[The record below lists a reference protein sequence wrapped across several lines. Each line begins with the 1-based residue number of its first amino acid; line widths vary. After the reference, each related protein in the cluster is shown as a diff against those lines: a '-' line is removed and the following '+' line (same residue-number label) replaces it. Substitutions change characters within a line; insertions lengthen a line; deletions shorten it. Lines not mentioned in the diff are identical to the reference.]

1 MALTEAQIA
10 ALEEVRARRAGT
22 EDDEQNRIRRQWQAL
37 DAVRPQVPEAPTPTD
52 DVGFV
57 EGLGN
62 AGMRGL
68 SNLRSIPDAMMAEN
82 LAAAADAQEEMNRRE
97 ADGEMTFLDRVA
109 TWRPSWAAPLETP
122 EELRG
127 LAADN
132 AQAVAQRSVDAQE
145 NYPMTQAGAQAI
157 QELSEADGFID
168 GLGTVLTNPLATAS
182 GVAQVAAEQ
191 IPTIAG
197 AGLATAVTKNP
208 AVGVGAFASSGY
220 AQERFGQ
227 LVPEASKEGYN
238 LLDRRGAL
246 DAVSDTEFMQDQ
258 AARGATRGAII
269 GTVDLLTAGLASKA
283 PLTRAAVARQAGIQV
298 AGGGGGEAAAQL
310 ATDGEIQ
317 AGEVIIEA
325 LAEGVSAPADVAAFA
340 LTRPANQGSD
350 INTQEAQLR
359 AEEDAQLEAQAL
371 AEQQAEGLRVQA
383 EAETTAR
390 IRREAAATFTPRAE
404 FVAGQ
409 QQLVTA
415 QLQADLR
422 NPEAELGSAFEANL
436 NEKSIFDPA
445 DVEAEA
451 KAFLKGYQKET
462 KAATDAQINEAY
474 VAALDGHVGRLRDL
488 ETLLTSDPAAEQ
500 QLEMDLA
507 PAEDTATQAPDSA
520 PTAETPDGQLEMDL
534 APVEDTAPQAPD
546 PVRLATE
553 LVKATGVTVDERVT
567 ADISARMSQIVELPV
582 AERATAARALVANY
596 TTPGQKT
603 AGRRGSTAPAAG
615 QQATQGPES
624 QDGQM
629 GMDLR
634 QPSVAEPEVPAD
646 VVRMY
651 HGGALGGTNTWTS
664 DRPRA
669 EVMANGGDMNYVDI
683 PKTDDRLEAAAINDF
698 KTTAEFTLAE
708 EDLAALGGANT
719 LSISQNASQPNP
731 TTKTTKRE
739 RLRADAV
746 AQLGENFEQNH
757 PELSQLLSDGKG
769 IYSRGKGKPSRF
781 EAMLAKTV
789 AEQNAEAQ
797 AAATP
802 VEQAPT
808 AAEQAAT
815 PATQEDTATPPVVAK
830 KETAAEALSSM
841 DAQAETYA
849 KEKLGDNWRETNP
862 ALVELLNGKKYA
874 GFQTTVDSVAAEAP
888 ARIEDV
894 AQQIIDADST
904 PKELR
909 NQKSFKESYAEKDGR
924 SSALFSNPGLT
935 EAAQMADWLGSL
947 TQAQW
952 DKINPAFANNLNPFK
967 NPGSIDYNADRAKL
981 EALLAP
987 TQETVDAPTPATT
1000 EPTTD
1005 IAAVFTQDVPSDV
1018 KLSPNEQKV
1027 FEALQQAFANNEQD
1041 DVIQSDGRLNPQR
1054 IADRAG
1060 MNSRQA
1066 AQTALTRLRPKLAK
1080 AYGVSQEQIKQRL
1093 AETKNKSTEAF
1104 DPNEAAAEVDLA
1116 ELGDSM
1122 GTVASANQGARTG
1135 MAKEDRDFLDNMEET
1150 PNRVQ
1155 TPEQLAAI
1163 RAEFDA
1169 EVKAH
1174 RMYPEARENWDGFFE
1189 VDIENPA
1196 DKVPFD
1202 SMDAGTRFDFFTSYL
1217 KYMGGKLDVNALG
1230 SEYDALRRDYLKDVE
1245 NEKTQIANEGRQ
1257 IESRESPEGT
1267 GPTGGEVRS
1276 EGNDTA
1282 GDGPTTAAEFKT
1294 GQQVTVSVYHGSN
1307 QDVADFDEG
1316 RLGSNTNAASA
1327 GEAFFFAG
1335 KPETASSYAE
1345 NTSETAKDEAFKLS
1359 FAAAKK
1365 YLSGGEL
1372 TAREMDAVAAML
1384 TQSRDLKG
1392 GDKFVSD
1399 IQQRAEEYP
1408 KQITTLARRFATQL
1422 RPAPRPTV
1430 QLRDVRLTNPL
1441 VYDFK
1446 GERYREETYFELIK
1460 KAKAAGHDGVILM
1473 NTYDVAGKT
1482 SDQLT
1487 KDDEDNIFAVFNSDS
1502 IRESGNWGARDGAPS
1517 QKRKK
1522 IDPKKAKTSNP
1533 RFGVR
1538 DNATATA
1545 SREAFEQS
1553 VNELT
1558 GDTQNVRIHV
1568 FDTEADALAAVEN
1581 GDVPSADTDEIAKVQ
1596 PYGWVQEDENGVPHA
1611 HFILDRIPAGGE
1623 RAAFMHEVGGHV
1635 GIDNVLDEA
1644 SRTKLASQIADWAGA
1659 NDGSLESK
1667 LALRTL
1673 RRMDLAA
1680 MRGGV
1685 SDGVVVSE
1693 AIAYF
1698 LEEAT
1703 LAGVDP
1709 TAGDAVGNFV
1719 QRIYDAFKAAFEAL
1733 GLSNTD
1739 TLVAQDIVDM
1749 AYGAARFELMEGSL
1763 DPTTT
1768 TAPFQ
1773 RPSYG
1778 VNPNQETRTE
1788 ATRAYVKENL
1798 GDAAVKF
1805 LDDASFI
1812 ARNAVDSTKFL
1823 HQFIRENKET
1833 MPSAGRWYN
1842 GMLEAEKTRNDIRRS
1857 VESIATQAR
1866 DLAADRLDAVND
1878 FIGSSTFYQKWGYDP
1893 EVEGKTVKVDPIMKR
1908 RFDKLSPKEQQL
1920 VKDIFAHGETMRLRK
1935 QEIAKKLGVQGKFFS
1950 DAALEGPYAPLKR
1963 FGNFVGQ
1970 LKSQELLDAEAELRE
1985 NRSAETRKRVDD
1997 LKSNEDHYVI
2007 SFFDTMGAAKQ
2018 FADANREKFTFAVA
2032 SERSPDMES
2041 DRVASPE
2048 VFDKILG
2055 QLRADNNSGIDASA
2069 KTAFAEMVKKMYFQ
2083 SLDERSAR
2091 QSGARRMNRA
2101 GYEKNMLRSFL
2112 SHARAEAAL
2121 VANMEHG
2128 AEINTAFAEANVEA
2142 SQDEANLRSVYNM
2155 VAKHY
2160 RDTLVGKETPIQ
2172 DRLAAM
2178 NSVYMLTTSVGYHV
2192 TNATQPM
2199 MVTIPRLAGDFK
2211 NYSGAW
2217 GALARGY
2224 KVSVKAA
2231 KMGKNLEADIDVSKA
2246 PPKYRKLLEDL
2257 QLRQLL
2263 DVGMEEDLSEFDR
2276 FNTGYEPLNRLGD
2289 KLGTVVHKLYQVARF
2304 VEAHNR
2310 ISAAV
2315 AAYDMALANPETT
2328 RRLKMTPEEYAT
2340 AVVEDT
2346 QGNFA
2351 RFDSPYVIK
2360 ALPKMTTQYRKYQ
2373 LMMGWAYGN
2382 AFNQAFMDKS
2392 ISPEEKAMGK
2402 RVLGYTLTHA
2412 GVFAGVTGVPLVT
2425 TLAPYVLGWIEGEDE
2440 PQDLERWIRENVEN
2454 ERLADVLSRGVFSA
2468 VGVDMST
2475 KLSQSKI
2482 FHPFPYVDFEA
2493 SEDGVRD
2500 IFFNA
2505 LAGPSGTTALN
2516 FGRSAEYFGQGDIL
2530 KGIEYSV
2537 PKGLRTIIESYR
2549 LGTEGFSAK
2558 NGDVLVDPREFD
2570 MQSLLLNALGIPS
2583 TDVQRFKWTRGQQF
2597 ELSQYV
2603 SNESSRI
2610 RREYIQ
2616 AKDDGDRARMTE
2628 LRDEWRE
2635 LQDQKDRIRPFFG
2648 NSREMRRQS
2657 VGDLIRAPRR
2667 QDRRERR
2674 AQQRFE

>member
-57 EGLGN
+57 GGLGN

-208 AVGVGAFASSGY
+208 AVGVGAFAGSGY

-310 ATDGEIQ
+310 ATDGKIQ

-340 LTRPANQGSD
+340 LTRPAEQGSE
-350 INTQEAQLR
+350 ISTEEAQLR
-359 AEEDAQLEAQAL
+359 AEEDAALQAQAL
-371 AEQQAEGLRVQA
+371 AEEQAEGLRAQA

-404 FVAGQ
+404 FVASQ
-409 QQLVTA
+409 QKLVTA
-415 QLQADLR
+415 RLQADLL
-422 NPEAELGSAFEANL
+422 NPETELGSAFEANL
-436 NEKSIFDPA
+436 NEQSIFDPA
-445 DVEAEA
+445 DITAEA
-451 KAFLKGYQKET
+451 AKFLKGYQKET
-462 KAATDAQINEAY
+462 KDATDAQINEEY
-474 VAALDGHVGRLRDL
+474 VAALDNHAQAVARGEV
-488 ETLLTSDPAAEQ
+488 PAPQVAQEV
-500 QLEMDLA
+500 EG
-507 PAEDTATQAPDSA
+507 DTATDA
-520 PTAETPDGQLEMDL
+520 
-534 APVEDTAPQAPD
+534 APQ
-546 PVRLATE
+546 E
-553 LVKATGVTVDERVT
+553 N
-567 ADISARMSQIVELPV
+567 V
-582 AERATAARALVANY
+582 A
-596 TTPGQKT
+596 
-603 AGRRGSTAPAAG
+603 APA
-615 QQATQGPES
+615 
-624 QDGQM
+624 
-629 GMDLR
+629 
-634 QPSVAEPEVPAD
+634 
-646 VVRMY
+646 
-651 HGGALGGTNTWTS
+651 
-664 DRPRA
+664 
-669 EVMANGGDMNYVDI
+669 
-683 PKTDDRLEAAAINDF
+683 
-698 KTTAEFTLAE
+698 
-708 EDLAALGGANT
+708 
-719 LSISQNASQPNP
+719 
-731 TTKTTKRE
+731 TKTTKRE

-746 AQLGENFEQNH
+746 AQLGPDFEQNH

-797 AAATP
+797 PDVAQSQQPP
-802 VEQAPT
+802 VE
-808 AAEQAAT
+808 AEQAAT
-815 PATQEDTATPPVVAK
+815 PAAQEDTATTPIVAQE
-830 KETAAEALSSM
+830 ETAAEALSSM
-841 DAQAETYA
+841 DARSETYA
-849 KEKLGDNWRETNP
+849 KEKLGDNWRESNP

-874 GFQTTVDSVAAEAP
+874 GFQSNVDRVAAETP
-888 ARIEDV
+888 AV
-894 AQQIIDADST
+894 ADTQADT
-904 PKELR
+904 PV
-909 NQKSFKESYAEKDGR
+909 A
-924 SSALFSNPGLT
+924 
-935 EAAQMADWLGSL
+935 EAAA
-947 TQAQW
+947 T
-952 DKINPAFANNLNPFK
+952 
-967 NPGSIDYNADRAKL
+967 
-981 EALLAP
+981 P
-987 TQETVDAPTPATT
+987 TTT

-1005 IAAVFTQDVPSDV
+1005 IAAVFTQTLPSDV
-1018 KLSPNEQKV
+1018 KLSKNEQTV
-1027 FEALQQAFANNEQD
+1027 FDTMQQAFANNEQD
-1041 DVIQSDGRLNPQR
+1041 DIIQSDGKLNPQR
-1054 IADRAG
+1054 IADRGG

-1080 AYGVSQEQIKQRL
+1080 AYGLSQEQIKQRL
-1093 AETKNKSTEAF
+1093 AETKNKSAPGAEF
-1104 DPNEAAAEVDLA
+1104 DVNAPTNEVDLA
-1116 ELGDSM
+1116 EVGSSM
-1122 GTVASANQGARTG
+1122 GTVASANQGARDG
-1135 MAKEDRDFLDNMEET
+1135 MDDADVAYMEARSQEPDQYANKRQEIADKERNKQLVGMVKTHGRDAIAAWKNGVSVGGPSVDQLGKADLLEWISAVEEHK
-1150 PNRVQ
+1150 
-1155 TPEQLAAI
+1155 EGSIDDAQLAQDL
-1163 RAEFDA
+1163 RDL
-1169 EVKAH
+1169 
-1174 RMYPEARENWDGFFE
+1174 EN
-1189 VDIENPA
+1189 
-1196 DKVPFD
+1196 
-1202 SMDAGTRFDFFTSYL
+1202 
-1217 KYMGGKLDVNALG
+1217 KYDQNNA
-1230 SEYDALRRDYLKDVE
+1230 
-1245 NEKTQIANEGRQ
+1245 
-1257 IESRESPEGT
+1257 
-1267 GPTGGEVRS
+1267 GPTLEDTNAGQTI
-1276 EGNDTA
+1276 EG
-1282 GDGPTTAAEFKT
+1282 TAAEI
-1294 GQQVTVSVYHGSN
+1294 SN
-1307 QDVADFDEG
+1307 DAP
-1316 RLGSNTNAASA
+1316 TSA
-1327 GEAFFFAG
+1327 GDTPSASRGNQAEQVGTADTGESGRSSQEANTG
-1335 KPETASSYAE
+1335 VVGGVKTA
-1345 NTSETAKDEAFKLS
+1345 
-1359 FAAAKK
+1359 
-1365 YLSGGEL
+1365 
-1372 TAREMDAVAAML
+1372 
-1384 TQSRDLKG
+1384 
-1392 GDKFVSD
+1392 
-1399 IQQRAEEYP
+1399 
-1408 KQITTLARRFATQL
+1408 
-1422 RPAPRPTV
+1422 PTV
-1430 QLRDVRLTNPL
+1430 EV
-1441 VYDFK
+1441 K
-1446 GERYREETYFELIK
+1446 
-1460 KAKAAGHDGVILM
+1460 
-1473 NTYDVAGKT
+1473 
-1482 SDQLT
+1482 
-1487 KDDEDNIFAVFNSDS
+1487 
-1502 IRESGNWGARDGAPS
+1502 
-1517 QKRKK
+1517 KRKK
-1522 IDPKKAKTSNP
+1522 IDPKKAKLSNP

-1558 GDTQNVRIHV
+1558 GDTKNVRIHV

-1773 RPSYG
+1773 SPSYG

-1908 RFDKLSPKEQQL
+1908 RFDRLAPKEQQL
-1920 VKDIFAHGETMRLRK
+1920 VKDIFEHGETMRVRK
-1935 QEIAKKLGVQGKFFS
+1935 QEIAKNLGVQGKFFS

-2142 SQDEANLRSVYNM
+2142 SQDEASLRSVYNM

-2475 KLSQSKI
+2475 KLSQGKI

>member
-1 MALTEAQIA
+1 MAFTEAQQAI
-10 ALEEVRARRAGT
+10 LDRARNRLAGT
-22 EDDEQNRIRRQWQAL
+22 VEEEERSQGGFTERQQAIL
-37 DAVRPQVPEAPTPTD
+37 DAARDRLGSAAPTPAD
-52 DVGFV
+52 DVGFLG
-57 EGLGN
+57 GLAN

-68 SNLRSIPDAMMAEN
+68 SNLRSIPDAMMAEDFAT
-82 LAAAADAQEEMNRRE
+82 LAEGRAVQEARDAERARTGEEAPWWE
-97 ADGEMTFLDRVA
+97 KVA
-109 TWRPSWAAPLETP
+109 TWRPSWAAEEASS

-127 LAADN
+127 KAAGLA
-132 AQAVAQRSVDAQE
+132 QGIAQRSVDAQQ

-191 IPTIAG
+191 APTIAG
-197 AGLATAVTKNP
+197 AAAATALTKNP
-208 AVGVGAFASSGY
+208 TVGIGAFAGSGY

-238 LLDRRGAL
+238 LLDDQGAL
-246 DAVSDTEFMQDQ
+246 DAVSDTEFMRDQ
-258 AARGATRGAII
+258 ATRGQTRGAII
-269 GTVDLLTAGLASKA
+269 GAVDLVTAGLASKA
-283 PLTRAAVARQAGIQV
+283 PLTLGSVGKQSAIQV

-325 LAEGVSAPADVAAFA
+325 LAEGVSAPADVAAFG

-371 AEQQAEGLRVQA
+371 AEEQAEGLRAQA

-390 IRREAAATFTPRAE
+390 IRREAAATFTPRKK
-404 FVAGQ
+404 FTAGRQ
-409 QQLVTA
+409 KRIND
-415 QLQADLR
+415 QLQADIR
-422 NPEAELGSAFEANL
+422 NPQTELGKAFEANL
-436 NEKSIFDPA
+436 NEKGVFDPA
-445 DVEAEA
+445 DVEAEE

-462 KAATDAQINEAY
+462 KAETDARINEEYIAALDMHAEAVARGEVTAPQVDQDVEGDTATDAAPQEN
-474 VAALDGHVGRLRDL
+474 VAA
-488 ETLLTSDPAAEQ
+488 PAKKPTKKEQ
-500 QLEMDLA
+500 
-507 PAEDTATQAPDSA
+507 
-520 PTAETPDGQLEMDL
+520 
-534 APVEDTAPQAPD
+534 
-546 PVRLATE
+546 
-553 LVKATGVTVDERVT
+553 
-567 ADISARMSQIVELPV
+567 
-582 AERATAARALVANY
+582 
-596 TTPGQKT
+596 
-603 AGRRGSTAPAAG
+603 
-615 QQATQGPES
+615 
-624 QDGQM
+624 
-629 GMDLR
+629 
-634 QPSVAEPEVPAD
+634 
-646 VVRMY
+646 
-651 HGGALGGTNTWTS
+651 
-664 DRPRA
+664 
-669 EVMANGGDMNYVDI
+669 
-683 PKTDDRLEAAAINDF
+683 
-698 KTTAEFTLAE
+698 
-708 EDLAALGGANT
+708 
-719 LSISQNASQPNP
+719 
-731 TTKTTKRE
+731 
-739 RLRADAV
+739 LRADAV
-746 AQLGENFEQNH
+746 EKLGEDFEQNY

-769 IYSRGKGKPSRF
+769 IYSRGKNKKSRF
-781 EAMLAKTV
+781 ESMLDKAV
-789 AEQNAEAQ
+789 AEQNTEAQ
-797 AAATP
+797 PDAAQAQQPP
-802 VEQAPT
+802 VE
-808 AAEQAAT
+808 AEQAAT
-815 PATQEDTATPPVVAK
+815 PAAQEDTATPPVVAQ
-830 KETAAEALSSM
+830 KEPTAAETLSSM

-849 KEKLGDNWRETNP
+849 KEKLGDNWRESNP
-862 ALVELLNGKKYA
+862 ALVELLNGKRYA
-874 GFQTTVDSVAAEAP
+874 GFQTNVDRVAAEAP
-888 ARIEDV
+888 AVVD
-894 AQQIIDADST
+894 AQ
-904 PKELR
+904 
-909 NQKSFKESYAEKDGR
+909 AETTVVE
-924 SSALFSNPGLT
+924 P
-935 EAAQMADWLGSL
+935 EV
-947 TQAQW
+947 
-952 DKINPAFANNLNPFK
+952 
-967 NPGSIDYNADRAKL
+967 
-981 EALLAP
+981 AP
-987 TQETVDAPTPATT
+987 TTT

-1005 IAAVFTQDVPSDV
+1005 IAAVFTQELPSDV
-1018 KLSPNEQKV
+1018 TLSPNEQKV
-1027 FEALQQAFANNEQD
+1027 FDTMQQAFANNEQD
-1041 DVIQSDGRLNPQR
+1041 DIIQSDGKLNPQR
-1054 IADRAG
+1054 IADRGG
-1060 MNSRQA
+1060 MKSRQA

-1080 AYGVSQEQIKQRL
+1080 VYGVSQEQIKQRL
-1093 AETKNKSTEAF
+1093 AETKNKMAPDGEF
-1104 DPNEAAAEVDLA
+1104 DVNRSDSVFDTAS
-1116 ELGDSM
+1116 LGESS
-1122 GTVASANQGARTG
+1122 GTLASANQGARDA
-1135 MAKEDRDFLDNMEET
+1135 MAKEDRDFLDNMEDT

-1155 TPEQLAAI
+1155 TAEQRQTI
-1163 RAEFDA
+1163 RDEMDA
-1169 EVKAH
+1169 EIKTDPAYKGA
-1174 RMYPEARENWDGFFE
+1174 RDTWNNGFETDIDNEADRID
-1189 VDIENPA
+1189 
-1196 DKVPFD
+1196 FD
-1202 SMDAGTRFDFFTSYL
+1202 SMDAGTRFEFLARYAEFNRGGFDADQ
-1217 KYMGGKLDVNALG
+1217 MGAYYDDIRAAYIEDTQNATA
-1230 SEYDALRRDYLKDVE
+1230 E
-1245 NEKTQIANEGRQ
+1245 IADQGGQ
-1257 IESRESPEGT
+1257 IESGT
-1267 GPTGGEVRS
+1267 NSEALTSDEGEVRS
-1276 EGNDTA
+1276 EGNDPA
-1282 GDGPTTAAEFKT
+1282 GAGPTTAAEF
-1294 GQQVTVSVYHGSN
+1294 
-1307 QDVADFDEG
+1307 
-1316 RLGSNTNAASA
+1316 
-1327 GEAFFFAG
+1327 
-1335 KPETASSYAE
+1335 
-1345 NTSETAKDEAFKLS
+1345 
-1359 FAAAKK
+1359 
-1365 YLSGGEL
+1365 
-1372 TAREMDAVAAML
+1372 
-1384 TQSRDLKG
+1384 
-1392 GDKFVSD
+1392 
-1399 IQQRAEEYP
+1399 QQRA
-1408 KQITTLARRFATQL
+1408 AN
-1422 RPAPRPTV
+1422 V
-1430 QLRDVRLTNPL
+1430 QV
-1441 VYDFK
+1441 
-1446 GERYREETYFELIK
+1446 ETK
-1460 KAKAAGHDGVILM
+1460 
-1473 NTYDVAGKT
+1473 
-1482 SDQLT
+1482 
-1487 KDDEDNIFAVFNSDS
+1487 
-1502 IRESGNWGARDGAPS
+1502 
-1517 QKRKK
+1517 KRKK

-1545 SREAFEQS
+1545 SREVFEQS

-1568 FDTEADALAAVEN
+1568 FDNEADALAAVEN
-1581 GDVPSADTDEIAKVQ
+1581 GDVPSADVDEIAKVQ

-1644 SRTKLASQIADWAGA
+1644 SRTTLASQIADWAGA

-1733 GLSNTD
+1733 GLRNTD

-1778 VNPNQETRTE
+1778 VNRNQETRTE
-1788 ATRAYVKENL
+1788 ATRAYVKQNL
-1798 GDAAVKF
+1798 GDTAVKF

-1893 EVEGKTVKVDPIMKR
+1893 EIEGKKVKVDPIMKR
-1908 RFDKLSPKEQQL
+1908 RFDKLAPKEQQL
-1920 VKDIFAHGETMRLRK
+1920 AKDIFAHGETMRQRK

-2055 QLRADNNSGIDASA
+2055 QLRADNNSGIDANA

-2217 GALARGY
+2217 GALTRGY

-2231 KMGKNLEADIDVSKA
+2231 KLGKNLEADIDVSKA

-2276 FNTGYEPLNRLGD
+2276 FNTGYEPLNRLTD

-2315 AAYDMALANPETT
+2315 AAYDMALANPEVPK
-2328 RRLKMTPEEYAT
+2328 RLKMTPEEYAT

-2382 AFNQAFMDKS
+2382 AFNQAFVDKN
-2392 ISPEEKAMGK
+2392 ISPEEKAMGR

-2412 GVFAGVTGVPLVT
+2412 GLFAGVTGVPLVT

-2454 ERLADVLSRGVFSA
+2454 ERLADVLSRGVFSS

-2475 KLSQSKI
+2475 KLSQGKI

-2516 FGRSAEYFGQGDIL
+2516 FGRAAEYYGQGDL
-2530 KGIEYSV
+2530 MKATEYAV
-2537 PKGLRTIIESYR
+2537 PKGLRTMIESYR

-2583 TDVQRFKWTRGQQF
+2583 TDVQKFKWTRGQQF

-2603 SNESSRI
+2603 SKESSRI

-2616 AKDDGDRARMTE
+2616 AKDNGDRARMTE
-2628 LRDEWRE
+2628 LRGEWRD

-2657 VGDLIRAPRR
+2657 LGDLIKAPRR

-2674 AQQRFE
+2674 AQRRFE

>member
-1 MALTEAQIA
+1 MAFTEAQQAI
-10 ALEEVRARRAGT
+10 LDRARNRLAGT
-22 EDDEQNRIRRQWQAL
+22 VEEEERSQGGFTERQQAIL
-37 DAVRPQVPEAPTPTD
+37 DAARARVGSGAPTPTE

-68 SNLRSIPDAMMAEN
+68 SSLRSIPNAMLAEEF
-82 LAAAADAQEEMNRRE
+82 AALADARAAQEAKDAERART
-97 ADGEMTFLDRVA
+97 GEQPGLLERIA
-109 TWRPSWAAPLETP
+109 TWRPSWAAPLQSSDD
-122 EELRG
+122 LRG

-132 AQAVAQRSVDAQE
+132 AQAVAQRSVEAQQ

-168 GLGTVLTNPLATAS
+168 GLGTVLTNPLSTAS

-208 AVGVGAFASSGY
+208 AVGVGAFAGSGY

-238 LLDRRGAL
+238 LLDDQGAL
-246 DAVSDTEFMQDQ
+246 DAVSDTEFMRDQ
-258 AARGATRGAII
+258 AARGQTRGAII
-269 GTVDLLTAGLASKA
+269 GAVDLVTAGLASKA
-283 PLTRAAVARQAGIQV
+283 PLTRAALARQSGIQV

-325 LAEGVSAPADVAAFA
+325 LAEGVSAPADVAAFG
-340 LTRPANQGSD
+340 LTRPASQGSD

-371 AEQQAEGLRVQA
+371 AEERAEGLRAQA

-390 IRREAAATFTPRAE
+390 IRREAAATFTPRKQFA
-404 FVAGQ
+404 AGRQ
-409 QQLVTA
+409 KVIND
-415 QLQADLR
+415 QLQADIR
-422 NPEAELGSAFEANL
+422 NPETELGKAFEANL
-436 NEKSIFDPA
+436 NEKGVFDPA

-462 KAATDAQINEAY
+462 KAATDAQITEEY
-474 VAALDGHVGRLRDL
+474 IAALDSHAEAVARGEVP
-488 ETLLTSDPAAEQ
+488 TTQAAEG
-500 QLEMDLA
+500 
-507 PAEDTATQAPDSA
+507 DTATDA
-520 PTAETPDGQLEMDL
+520 
-534 APVEDTAPQAPD
+534 APQ
-546 PVRLATE
+546 E
-553 LVKATGVTVDERVT
+553 N
-567 ADISARMSQIVELPV
+567 V
-582 AERATAARALVANY
+582 A
-596 TTPGQKT
+596 
-603 AGRRGSTAPAAG
+603 APA
-615 QQATQGPES
+615 
-624 QDGQM
+624 
-629 GMDLR
+629 
-634 QPSVAEPEVPAD
+634 
-646 VVRMY
+646 
-651 HGGALGGTNTWTS
+651 
-664 DRPRA
+664 
-669 EVMANGGDMNYVDI
+669 
-683 PKTDDRLEAAAINDF
+683 K
-698 KTTAEFTLAE
+698 K
-708 EDLAALGGANT
+708 
-719 LSISQNASQPNP
+719 P
-731 TTKTTKRE
+731 TKKE
-739 RLRADAV
+739 QLRADAV
-746 AQLGENFEQNH
+746 EKLGEDFEQNY

-769 IYSRGKGKPSRF
+769 IYSRGKNKKSRF
-781 EAMLAKTV
+781 ESMLDKAV
-789 AEQNAEAQ
+789 AEQNTDAAQAQQPPAEA
-797 AAATP
+797 
-802 VEQAPT
+802 EQT
-808 AAEQAAT
+808 TT

-830 KETAAEALSSM
+830 EETAAETLSSM
-841 DAQAETYA
+841 DARAETYA

-874 GFQTTVDSVAAEAP
+874 GFQTNVDSVAAETP
-888 ARIEDV
+888 A
-894 AQQIIDADST
+894 A
-904 PKELR
+904 
-909 NQKSFKESYAEKDGR
+909 
-924 SSALFSNPGLT
+924 
-935 EAAQMADWLGSL
+935 
-947 TQAQW
+947 
-952 DKINPAFANNLNPFK
+952 
-967 NPGSIDYNADRAKL
+967 
-981 EALLAP
+981 
-987 TQETVDAPTPATT
+987 QETVEAEDAPAPATT

-1005 IAAVFTQDVPSDV
+1005 IAAVFTQALPSDV
-1018 KLSPNEQKV
+1018 KLSPNEQTV
-1027 FEALQQAFANNEQD
+1027 FDTMQQAFANNEQD
-1041 DVIQSDGRLNPQR
+1041 DIIQSDGKLNPQR
-1054 IADRAG
+1054 IADRGG
-1060 MNSRQA
+1060 MKSRQA

-1116 ELGDSM
+1116 ELGNSM
-1122 GTVASANQGARTG
+1122 GTVASANQGARDG
-1135 MAKEDRDFLDNMEET
+1135 MSPEDRDFLDNMEET

-1155 TPEQLAAI
+1155 TPEQRAAI
-1163 RAEFDA
+1163 RAEMEA
-1169 EVKAH
+1169 EMRSDPAYKGA
-1174 RMYPEARENWDGFFE
+1174 RDTWNNGFETDIDNEADRID
-1189 VDIENPA
+1189 
-1196 DKVPFD
+1196 FD
-1202 SMDAGTRFDFFTSYL
+1202 SLDAGTRFEFLARYSEFNRGGFDADQ
-1217 KYMGGKLDVNALG
+1217 MGAYYDDIRAAYIEDTQNATA
-1230 SEYDALRRDYLKDVE
+1230 E
-1245 NEKTQIANEGRQ
+1245 IADQGGQ
-1257 IESRESPEGT
+1257 IESGTNPEALT
-1267 GPTGGEVRS
+1267 SDEGEVRS
-1276 EGNDTA
+1276 EGNDPA
-1282 GDGPTTAAEFKT
+1282 GTGPTTAAEF
-1294 GQQVTVSVYHGSN
+1294 QERAANVQV
-1307 QDVADFDEG
+1307 
-1316 RLGSNTNAASA
+1316 
-1327 GEAFFFAG
+1327 
-1335 KPETASSYAE
+1335 ET
-1345 NTSETAKDEAFKLS
+1345 K
-1359 FAAAKK
+1359 
-1365 YLSGGEL
+1365 
-1372 TAREMDAVAAML
+1372 
-1384 TQSRDLKG
+1384 
-1392 GDKFVSD
+1392 
-1399 IQQRAEEYP
+1399 
-1408 KQITTLARRFATQL
+1408 
-1422 RPAPRPTV
+1422 
-1430 QLRDVRLTNPL
+1430 
-1441 VYDFK
+1441 
-1446 GERYREETYFELIK
+1446 
-1460 KAKAAGHDGVILM
+1460 
-1473 NTYDVAGKT
+1473 
-1482 SDQLT
+1482 
-1487 KDDEDNIFAVFNSDS
+1487 
-1502 IRESGNWGARDGAPS
+1502 
-1517 QKRKK
+1517 KRKK

-1581 GDVPSADTDEIAKVQ
+1581 GDIPSADTDEIAKVQ

-1893 EVEGKTVKVDPIMKR
+1893 DVEGKTVKVDPIMKR
-1908 RFDKLSPKEQQL
+1908 RFDKLAPKEQQL
-1920 VKDIFAHGETMRLRK
+1920 VKDIFAHGETMRVRK

-2055 QLRADNNSGIDASA
+2055 QLRADDNSGIDANA

-2402 RVLGYTLTHA
+2402 RVLAYTLTHA

-2425 TLAPYVLGWIEGEDE
+2425 TLAPYVLGWVEGEDE

-2475 KLSQSKI
+2475 KLSQGKI

-2516 FGRSAEYFGQGDIL
+2516 FGRAAEYAGQGDL
-2530 KGIEYSV
+2530 MKATEYAV
-2537 PKGLRTIIESYR
+2537 PKGIRTMIESYR

-2583 TDVQRFKWTRGQQF
+2583 TDVQKFKWTRGQQF

-2603 SNESSRI
+2603 SKESSRI

-2648 NSREMRRQS
+2648 NSRDMRRQS

>member
-52 DVGFV
+52 DVGFLG
-57 EGLGN
+57 GLAN
-62 AGMRGL
+62 AGMQGL
-68 SNLRSIPDAMMAEN
+68 SSLRSIPDAMMAEDF
-82 LAAAADAQEEMNRRE
+82 AALADARAAQEARDAERART
-97 ADGEMTFLDRVA
+97 GEQPGLLERIA
-109 TWRPSWAAPLETP
+109 TYRPSWAAPLESSD
-122 EELRG
+122 ELRG

-132 AQAVAQRSVDAQE
+132 AQAVAQRAVEAQQ
-145 NYPMTQAGAQAI
+145 NYPMTQAGSQKV
-157 QELSEADGFID
+157 QEISEADGFID
-168 GLGTVLTNPLATAS
+168 GLGIALSDPLATAS
-182 GVAQVAAEQ
+182 GVAQIAAQ
-191 IPTIAG
+191 QLPTIVG
-197 AGLATAVTKNP
+197 AGIATAVTKNP
-208 AVGVGAFASSGY
+208 AVGVGAFAGSGY

-258 AARGATRGAII
+258 ASRGQTRGAII
-269 GTVDLLTAGLASKA
+269 GAVDLVTAGLASKA
-283 PLTRAAVARQAGIQV
+283 PLTRAALGRQTGIQV

-325 LAEGVSAPADVAAFA
+325 LAEGVSAPADVAAFG

-371 AEQQAEGLRVQA
+371 AEEKAEGLRAQA

-390 IRREAAATFTPRAE
+390 IRREAAATFTPRKK
-404 FVAGQ
+404 FVADRLRVVNQ
-409 QQLVTA
+409 RLE
-415 QLQADLR
+415 ADIR
-422 NPEAELGSAFEANL
+422 NPETELGKAFEANL
-436 NEKSIFDPA
+436 NEKGVFDPA

-462 KAATDAQINEAY
+462 KAATDAQITEEY
-474 VAALDGHVGRLRDL
+474 VAALDSH
-488 ETLLTSDPAAEQ
+488 AEAVARG
-500 QLEMDLA
+500 DVA
-507 PAEDTATQAPDSA
+507 
-520 PTAETPDGQLEMDL
+520 
-534 APVEDTAPQAPD
+534 APQATQEVEGD
-546 PVRLATE
+546 
-553 LVKATGVTVDERVT
+553 T
-567 ADISARMSQIVELPV
+567 ANDAAPQENV
-582 AERATAARALVANY
+582 A
-596 TTPGQKT
+596 
-603 AGRRGSTAPAAG
+603 APAKK
-615 QQATQGPES
+615 
-624 QDGQM
+624 
-629 GMDLR
+629 
-634 QPSVAEPEVPAD
+634 PSKKE
-646 VVRMY
+646 
-651 HGGALGGTNTWTS
+651 
-664 DRPRA
+664 
-669 EVMANGGDMNYVDI
+669 
-683 PKTDDRLEAAAINDF
+683 
-698 KTTAEFTLAE
+698 
-708 EDLAALGGANT
+708 
-719 LSISQNASQPNP
+719 Q
-731 TTKTTKRE
+731 
-739 RLRADAV
+739 LRADAV
-746 AQLGENFEQNH
+746 EKLGEDFEQNY

-769 IYSRGKGKPSRF
+769 IYSRGKNKKSRF
-781 EAMLAKTV
+781 ESMLDKAV
-789 AEQNAEAQ
+789 AEQNADAAQ
-797 AAATP
+797 TQQPPAD
-802 VEQAPT
+802 
-808 AAEQAAT
+808 AEQAAT
-815 PATQEDTATPPVVAK
+815 PAAQEDTATPPVVAK
-830 KETAAEALSSM
+830 EETAAETLSSM

-888 ARIEDV
+888 A
-894 AQQIIDADST
+894 A
-904 PKELR
+904 
-909 NQKSFKESYAEKDGR
+909 
-924 SSALFSNPGLT
+924 
-935 EAAQMADWLGSL
+935 
-947 TQAQW
+947 
-952 DKINPAFANNLNPFK
+952 
-967 NPGSIDYNADRAKL
+967 
-981 EALLAP
+981 
-987 TQETVDAPTPATT
+987 QETVEVDDAPTPATT

-1005 IAAVFTQDVPSDV
+1005 IAAVFTQALPSAV
-1018 KLSPNEQKV
+1018 KLSANEQKV

-1041 DVIQSDGRLNPQR
+1041 DVIQSDGKLNPQR
-1054 IADRAG
+1054 IADRGG

-1080 AYGVSQEQIKQRL
+1080 AYGISQEQIKQRL

-1116 ELGDSM
+1116 ELGNSM
-1122 GTVASANQGARTG
+1122 GTVASANQGARDG

-1155 TPEQLAAI
+1155 TPEQRAAI
-1163 RAEFDA
+1163 RAEMETEMRSDPAYKGARDTWNNGFETDIDN
-1169 EVKAH
+1169 
-1174 RMYPEARENWDGFFE
+1174 EADRID
-1189 VDIENPA
+1189 
-1196 DKVPFD
+1196 FD
-1202 SMDAGTRFDFFTSYL
+1202 SLDAGTRFEFLARYSEFNRGGFDADQ
-1217 KYMGGKLDVNALG
+1217 MGAYYDDIRAAYVEDTQNATA
-1230 SEYDALRRDYLKDVE
+1230 E
-1245 NEKTQIANEGRQ
+1245 IADQGGQ
-1257 IESRESPEGT
+1257 IESGTNPEALT
-1267 GPTGGEVRS
+1267 SDEGEVRS
-1276 EGNDTA
+1276 EGNDPA
-1282 GDGPTTAAEFKT
+1282 GAGPTTAAEF
-1294 GQQVTVSVYHGSN
+1294 Q
-1307 QDVADFDEG
+1307 E
-1316 RLGSNTNAASA
+1316 RAANVRV
-1327 GEAFFFAG
+1327 
-1335 KPETASSYAE
+1335 ET
-1345 NTSETAKDEAFKLS
+1345 K
-1359 FAAAKK
+1359 
-1365 YLSGGEL
+1365 
-1372 TAREMDAVAAML
+1372 
-1384 TQSRDLKG
+1384 
-1392 GDKFVSD
+1392 
-1399 IQQRAEEYP
+1399 
-1408 KQITTLARRFATQL
+1408 
-1422 RPAPRPTV
+1422 
-1430 QLRDVRLTNPL
+1430 
-1441 VYDFK
+1441 
-1446 GERYREETYFELIK
+1446 
-1460 KAKAAGHDGVILM
+1460 
-1473 NTYDVAGKT
+1473 
-1482 SDQLT
+1482 
-1487 KDDEDNIFAVFNSDS
+1487 
-1502 IRESGNWGARDGAPS
+1502 
-1517 QKRKK
+1517 KRKK

-1733 GLSNTD
+1733 GLRNAD

-1773 RPSYG
+1773 SPSYG

-1788 ATRAYVKENL
+1788 AARAYVKENL
-1798 GDAAVKF
+1798 GDTAAKF

-1812 ARNAVDSTKFL
+1812 TRNAVDSTKFL

-1866 DLAADRLDAVND
+1866 DLAADRLDAVNE

-1908 RFDKLSPKEQQL
+1908 RFDKLAPKEQQL
-1920 VKDIFAHGETMRLRK
+1920 VKDIFSHGETMRVRK

-2055 QLRADNNSGIDASA
+2055 QLRADDNSGIDASA

-2276 FNTGYEPLNRLGD
+2276 FNTGYEPLNRLTD

-2315 AAYDMALANPETT
+2315 AAYDMALANPEAT

-2351 RFDSPYVIK
+2351 RFDAPYVIK

-2402 RVLGYTLTHA
+2402 RVLAYTLTHA
-2412 GVFAGVTGVPLVT
+2412 GIFAGATGVPLVT

-2440 PQDLERWIRENVEN
+2440 PQDLERWIRENVED

-2468 VGVDMST
+2468 VGIDMST
-2475 KLSQSKI
+2475 KLSQGKI

-2493 SEDGVRD
+2493 SEDGVKD
-2500 IFFNA
+2500 VFFNA

-2516 FGRSAEYFGQGDIL
+2516 FGRAAEYAGQGDSL
-2530 KGIEYSV
+2530 KAIEYAV
-2537 PKGLRTIIESYR
+2537 PKGIRTLIESYR

-2570 MQSLLLNALGIPS
+2570 IQSLLLNALGIPS
-2583 TDVQRFKWTRGQQF
+2583 TDVQKFKWTRGQQF

-2616 AKDDGDRARMTE
+2616 AQDDGDRARMTE

-2667 QDRRERR
+2667 QDRREQR